1 MSLINY
7 LETIDQKI
15 ILLLNGN
22 NILFLDKIMWM
33 VTQPVFGLP
42 FYILFIY
49 LFFKKYNFK
58 NALKIIL
65 VIGFAVGLGDFIAH
79 ELIKETVQRYRPS
92 HHIQIA
98 NQLNYFLM
106 SNGTFY
112 IGGKFG
118 FVSNHATNM
127 TIVGVL
133 VYLFLK
139 KHYPKSWIY
148 LSILVLIISYSRI
161 YLGVHYLSDIIGGWM
176 LGIILSISIFQ
187 LSKITILKI

>member
-22 NILFLDKIMWM
+22 NILFLDKTMWM

-49 LFFKKYNFK
+49 LIFKKYNFK

-127 TIVGVL
+127 SIVGVL

>member
-33 VTQPVFGLP
+33 LTQPVFGLP

>member
-49 LFFKKYNFK
+49 LFFTKYNFK

-79 ELIKETVQRYRPS
+79 ELIKETFQRYRPS

-127 TIVGVL
+127 SIVGVL

>member
-49 LFFKKYNFK
+49 LIFKKYNFK

-92 HHIQIA
+92 HHIQIS

-127 TIVGVL
+127 SNVGVL

>member
-92 HHIQIA
+92 HHIQIS

-127 TIVGVL
+127 SIVGVL

>member
-49 LFFKKYNFK
+49 LFFTKYNFK

>member
-33 VTQPVFGLP
+33 LTQPVFGLP

-92 HHIQIA
+92 HHIQIS

-112 IGGKFG
+112 IGGKIKWNPAVKSEKDRKALIDACNKNIIDVIAYCG
-118 FVSNHATNM
+118 F
-127 TIVGVL
+127 L
-133 VYLFLK
+133 
-139 KHYPKSWIY
+139 
-148 LSILVLIISYSRI
+148 
-161 YLGVHYLSDIIGGWM
+161 
-176 LGIILSISIFQ
+176 
-187 LSKITILKI
+187 

>member
-33 VTQPVFGLP
+33 LTQPVFGLP

-49 LFFKKYNFK
+49 LFFTKYNFK

-187 LSKITILKI
+187 LSKITILKL

>member
-127 TIVGVL
+127 SIVGVL

>member
-1 MSLINY
+1 
-7 LETIDQKI
+7 
-15 ILLLNGN
+15 
-22 NILFLDKIMWM
+22 
-33 VTQPVFGLP
+33 
-42 FYILFIY
+42 
-49 LFFKKYNFK
+49 
-58 NALKIIL
+58 
-65 VIGFAVGLGDFIAH
+65 
-79 ELIKETVQRYRPS
+79 
-92 HHIQIA
+92 
-98 NQLNYFLM
+98 M

-161 YLGVHYLSDIIGGWM
+161 YLGVHYLSDIIGGWI

>member
-1 MSLINY
+1 
-7 LETIDQKI
+7 
-15 ILLLNGN
+15 
-22 NILFLDKIMWM
+22 MWM

-92 HHIQIA
+92 HHIQIS

>member
-33 VTQPVFGLP
+33 VTKPVFGLP

-58 NALKIIL
+58 NALIIIL
-65 VIGFAVGLGDFIAH
+65 VIGFTVGLGDFIAH

-92 HHIQIA
+92 HHIQIS

-161 YLGVHYLSDIIGGWM
+161 YLGVHYLSDIIGGWI